1 MKRILAC
8 MVVAVCFVSS
18 SVHAYERPL
27 DAGLGA
33 LSGGAIFGPVGAI
46 AGGVIGYTRGPSIAR
61 SLGLRGHRHHRRYA
75 R

>member
-1 MKRILAC
+1 MKKILAG
-8 MVVAVCFVSS
+8 VVMAVCFVST
-18 SVHAYERPL
+18 SVYAYERPL

-46 AGGVIGYTRGPSIAR
+46 AGGVIGYVKGPSIAR
-61 SLGLRGHRHHRRYA
+61 SLGLSGRRHHRRYA